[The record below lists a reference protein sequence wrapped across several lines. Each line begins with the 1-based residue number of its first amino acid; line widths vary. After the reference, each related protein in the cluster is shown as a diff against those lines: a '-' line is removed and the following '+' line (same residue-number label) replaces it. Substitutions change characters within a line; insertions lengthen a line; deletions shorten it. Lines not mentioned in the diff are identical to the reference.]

1 MTEVACR
8 KNVAER
14 RHKNP
19 DTRLVWDLPV
29 RLTHWLLVLSVAGS
43 YVTHRLGTD
52 AFRYHRWCGYAA
64 LVLVA
69 LRCAWGFLGPRHA
82 RFRSFVRGPRTVL
95 RYLVELARGRT
106 AAFAGHNPAGG
117 WMVLLLLALLLGQA
131 LTGLFAN
138 DKIADTGPLYGLVMS
153 HTSDRLTRWHHR
165 LFDALL
171 IAVALHV
178 IAVGAYLLARK
189 TNLVMPMLTGR
200 KPASAVGADEAI
212 VSSRTGMWLFLLVV
226 AGATLALIIEHAPD
240 ASLFAF

>member
-1 MTEVACR
+1 MAAVAGR
-8 KNVAER
+8 KNVAQRED
-14 RHKNP
+14 KNAN
-19 DTRLVWDLPV
+19 TRLVWDLPV

-43 YVTHRLGTD
+43 YVTHRLGTG

-69 LRCAWGFLGPRHA
+69 VRCVWGFLGPRHA
-82 RFRSFVRGPRTVL
+82 CFTSFVRGPRIVL
-95 RYLVELARGRT
+95 RYLIELAHGRS

-138 DKIADTGPLYGLVMS
+138 DTIADTGPLYGYVMG
-153 HTSDRLTRWHHR
+153 HTSDRLTHWHHR
-165 LFDALL
+165 LFDALM

-189 TNLVMPMLTGR
+189 TNLLMPMLTGR
-200 KPASAVGADEAI
+200 KPAGDVGADEAI
-212 VSSRTGMWLFLLVV
+212 VSSRLGLWLLLLAV
-226 AGATLALIIEHAPD
+226 AGAILACIIEYAPD
-240 ASLFAF
+240 ATLFAF